1 MKKIFLLI
9 ILLFQMNFV
18 FGQICVDSREL
29 YSDGGLTVSYCTI
42 SKGQEGNCRKWNV
55 TIYIR
60 NSSSNKIS
68 IAGSNILLAS
78 DYGMFPAAGTCAGS
92 TSYTNASG
100 DVRLAFP
107 GQGLGFVTELIP
119 NYNVS
124 HSFVLYTNN
133 NYPAVS
139 SYITPFIMKMTS
151 SNPQLAS
158 NAHTNS
164 ENQPNA
170 TSNISNNLQEAITKF
185 NSLIN
190 QAAQVDQQKATQIQN
205 DIQRALNSNGNTE
218 NFKLTI
224 VNNGIRDLE
233 NLIARKNT
241 NSTNNSENTNDIQE
255 LWKKQTSL
263 IKEIRSLEPDT
274 KVYAYEGNLSDPLDF
289 RIRKIKEDIIYLDNY
304 LEKLKN
310 GASLEK
316 QAQEKAAQ
324 EKQEQYNSY
333 IQQGDEAM
341 GKEDY
346 SNAMNSYQ
354 NAQSYAT
361 TDSERSS
368 AQQKYNQ
375 AFEAKKSAERK
386 ERIADHQLT
395 DDQENVAY
403 AATAG
408 AAITAMSLMQ
418 DTPSEGFTSGK
429 IFIGLNIEQVPL
441 ISNNTS
447 SYHTNKSYLETPLT
461 PGFDFGL
468 TLGIANNK
476 KISVY
481 LTPRFS
487 YGLNALTTGTSG
499 SSFEY
504 GGTAM
509 IRGNWNREFPLKL
522 YAEAGYFK
530 RNADFHYDADA
541 SAASSGVT
549 SATDDVRDGEYNY
562 SVLRYGGGI
571 MFHQIDDE
579 EEYMV
584 KGGVFFDK
592 PSFFP
597 KETKPV
603 IGFSLQGLYNKL
615 GSLEIY
621 YSPNYFIGGTLLYPS
636 TLEKENKSYFGIKFT
651 RTGKLW

>member
-1 MKKIFLLI
+1 
-9 ILLFQMNFV
+9 MNFV

-190 QAAQVDQQKATQIQN
+190 QVAQVDQQKATQIQN

-386 ERIADHQLT
+386 ERIADQKN
-395 DDQENVAY
+395 D
-403 AATAG
+403 
-408 AAITAMSLMQ
+408 
-418 DTPSEGFTSGK
+418 
-429 IFIGLNIEQVPL
+429 
-441 ISNNTS
+441 
-447 SYHTNKSYLETPLT
+447 
-461 PGFDFGL
+461 
-468 TLGIANNK
+468 
-476 KISVY
+476 KISKK
-481 LTPRFS
+481 TE
-487 YGLNALTTGTSG
+487 TTATDII
-499 SSFEY
+499 EN
-504 GGTAM
+504 TT
-509 IRGNWNREFPLKL
+509 NTKKDENK
-522 YAEAGYFK
+522 AEAEK
-530 RNADFHYDADA
+530 
-541 SAASSGVT
+541 
-549 SATDDVRDGEYNY
+549 
-562 SVLRYGGGI
+562 
-571 MFHQIDDE
+571 
-579 EEYMV
+579 
-584 KGGVFFDK
+584 
-592 PSFFP
+592 
-597 KETKPV
+597 
-603 IGFSLQGLYNKL
+603 
-615 GSLEIY
+615 
-621 YSPNYFIGGTLLYPS
+621 
-636 TLEKENKSYFGIKFT
+636 KENTVKTETFGN
-651 RTGKLW
+651 